1 MLPPDNLTN
10 VTGGQVEEEKVIS
23 RIIGTRTLRPFAR
36 TNPRMKRR
44 KPIQGENNRKKLFK
58 NLGMDKIVSPWVFV
72 GWEVRDGWR
81 PLEVIFVSCSRPGPT
96 PGKRFVICAC
106 KRIRMSPVTK
116 FVIKDV
122 VFHIFFQTTNLFR
135 WRFVTF
141 LSRLDN
147 WMFSPKILPR
157 PFVPD
162 LQTYDLY
169 ILSLSGILNNVRH

>member
-1 MLPPDNLTN
+1 MSQYLIQTSVFEISLPLDAPSN

-44 KPIQGENNRKKLFK
+44 KPIQRREKNYFK
-58 NLGMDKIVSPWVFV
+58 TLRMYNGYLMKIVPPSVFV

-122 VFHIFFQTTNLFR
+122 VFHIFFQTTNL
-135 WRFVTF
+135 
-141 LSRLDN
+141 SDE
-147 WMFSPKILPR
+147 
-157 PFVPD
+157 D
-162 LQTYDLY
+162 L
-169 ILSLSGILNNVRH
+169 